1 MKFLFI
7 YLNITVIRFFKMCL
21 TKSQVVDTNIFLEI
35 VGGVITGFF
44 FAISKTIAQ

>member
-35 VGGVITGFF
+35 VVLFHQNFF
-44 FAISKTIAQ
+44 QTDGS